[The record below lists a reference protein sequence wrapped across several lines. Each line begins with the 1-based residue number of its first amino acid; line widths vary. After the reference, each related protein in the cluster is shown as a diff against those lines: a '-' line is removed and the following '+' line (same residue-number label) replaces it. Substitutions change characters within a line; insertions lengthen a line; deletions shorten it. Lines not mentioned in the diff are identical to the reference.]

1 MTEDLEEF
9 IDAMHI
15 VTYTLVDGSRVVGEE
30 REYDYS
36 NGIVTVYGVL
46 EFHQY
51 NEIIT
56 LSPYVPESVD
66 TVFVFTDRNII
77 GRGNATFELK
87 SFFLSIILV
96 LIFVF
101 FSDLIFSLFIDDIK
115 TNLIFFKIMS
125 VSLIFVFMS
134 SYNGPL
140 GLVILKKDSL
150 WTKSTLFG
158 LYAFVA
164 LISILII
171 TDLVTLLNFALV
183 IVFAELIVYL
193 FSKKF
198 LNDVSV

>member
-87 SFFLSIILV
+87 SLYYNSLVRAKLKQVLSPEEYDKYVSGSSTQSKPKSKPKSNL
-96 LIFVF
+96 
-101 FSDLIFSLFIDDIK
+101 SDW
-115 TNLIFFKIMS
+115 
-125 VSLIFVFMS
+125 
-134 SYNGPL
+134 NGLL
-140 GLVILKKDSL
+140 GDGD
-150 WTKSTLFG
+150 KSIGGFG
-158 LYAFVA
+158 GR
-164 LISILII
+164 
-171 TDLVTLLNFALV
+171 N
-183 IVFAELIVYL
+183 
-193 FSKKF
+193 
-198 LNDVSV
+198 